1 MAIDQMVADLDRRYS
16 KLLTKRSNWESLWQ
30 ELGDYVL
37 PRKAEITKKRIQG
50 GKRTELIF
58 DSTAVHAVELLAS
71 SLHGMLTNAAMSW
84 FSMQYRDI
92 ELAKDDKANEWLA
105 KCTRLLDKA
114 LKRSNFNQEIHEL
127 YFDLVVFGTGC
138 LFIEYDEEGLRFSAR
153 HIGEIT
159 ISANGKNKIDT
170 VYRTFKMTARQ
181 IAQKFGKEN
190 LPDRVQK
197 DLMKEPY
204 NEHEVVHV
212 VYPSSDAIQ
221 NVFKKPVASCYY
233 HKDSKAVLQRGGFD
247 EFPFCVPRFNLDST
261 SIYGRSPAMSC
272 LADVKMVN
280 KMSEVSIKSAQK
292 QLDPPLLAP
301 DDGFFA
307 PIRTTPGALNFYR
320 SGTRDRIEP
329 LVAGTQTP
337 IPLQMEEQRRNAIR
351 AAFYVDQLQLQQ
363 GPQMTATE
371 VLQRNEEKMRLLGP
385 VMGRLQTE
393 LLQPLINRSFQLML
407 RNGQLPDAPPE
418 LQGRDID
425 IEYVS
430 PLAKAQK
437 TTDLQSVLRG
447 LEAFIGLREI
457 APGVMDYIDDQGL
470 VKYVVDVAGI
480 PAEIIR
486 SDSEVEEIREEQAE
500 MQAMQLEQQQQMM
513 AAEQAQ
519 KAAPMMKVLTES
531 EATESAA

>member
-1 MAIDQMVADLDRRYS
+1 
-16 KLLTKRSNWESLWQ
+16 
-30 ELGDYVL
+30 
-37 PRKAEITKKRIQG
+37 
-50 GKRTELIF
+50 
-58 DSTAVHAVELLAS
+58 
-71 SLHGMLTNAAMSW
+71 
-84 FSMQYRDI
+84 
-92 ELAKDDKANEWLA
+92 
-105 KCTRLLDKA
+105 
-114 LKRSNFNQEIHEL
+114 
-127 YFDLVVFGTGC
+127 
-138 LFIEYDEEGLRFSAR
+138 
-153 HIGEIT
+153 
-159 ISANGKNKIDT
+159 
-170 VYRTFKMTARQ
+170 
-181 IAQKFGKEN
+181 
-190 LPDRVQK
+190 
-197 DLMKEPY
+197 
-204 NEHEVVHV
+204 
-212 VYPSSDAIQ
+212 
-221 NVFKKPVASCYY
+221 
-233 HKDSKAVLQRGGFD
+233 
-247 EFPFCVPRFNLDST
+247 
-261 SIYGRSPAMSC
+261 
-272 LADVKMVN
+272 
-280 KMSEVSIKSAQK
+280 
-292 QLDPPLLAP
+292 
-301 DDGFFA
+301 
-307 PIRTTPGALNFYR
+307 
-320 SGTRDRIEP
+320 
-329 LVAGTQTP
+329 
-337 IPLQMEEQRRNAIR
+337 LQMEEQRRNAIR